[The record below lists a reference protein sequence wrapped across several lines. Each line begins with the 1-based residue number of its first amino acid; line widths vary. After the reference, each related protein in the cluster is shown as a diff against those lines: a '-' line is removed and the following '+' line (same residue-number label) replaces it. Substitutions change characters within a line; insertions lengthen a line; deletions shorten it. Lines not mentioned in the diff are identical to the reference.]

1 MTPKDVAEYMVTQM
15 GEGHWLYQE
24 TIVYRIRNDCGP
36 EFVYNNAS
44 GNLAID
50 KAVLREF
57 KKLTENTLVW
67 ERGSKA
73 WRRRR
78 GHDKPGREQE

>member
-1 MTPKDVAEYMVTQM
+1 MTPNDLAKYMLAQM
-15 GEGHWLYQE
+15 GESHWLYQE
-24 TIVYRIRNDCGP
+24 TIVSLIRQNCGP
-36 EFVYNNAS
+36 EFVYNNES

-57 KKLTENTLVW
+57 RKLTEQTLIW

-73 WRRRR
+73 WRRRKES
-78 GHDKPGREQE
+78 DKPTRQQD

>member
-1 MTPKDVAEYMVTQM
+1 MTPNDVAKYMLAQM
-15 GEGHWLYQE
+15 GENHWLYQE
-24 TIVYRIRNDCGP
+24 TIVSRIRHNCGP
-36 EFVYNNAS
+36 EFVYNNES

-57 KKLTENTLVW
+57 RKLTEQTLIW

-73 WRRRR
+73 WRRRKE
-78 GHDKPGREQE
+78 HDKPNRQQD

>member
-1 MTPKDVAEYMVTQM
+1 MTPKDVAEYMIGHM
-15 GEGHWLYQE
+15 GESHWLYQE
-24 TIVYRIRNDCGP
+24 TIVSRIRHDCGQ
-36 EFVYNNAS
+36 EFVYNNES

-57 KKLTENTLVW
+57 RKLTEQTLIW

-73 WRRRR
+73 WRRRKE
-78 GHDKPGREQE
+78 HDKPSRQQD